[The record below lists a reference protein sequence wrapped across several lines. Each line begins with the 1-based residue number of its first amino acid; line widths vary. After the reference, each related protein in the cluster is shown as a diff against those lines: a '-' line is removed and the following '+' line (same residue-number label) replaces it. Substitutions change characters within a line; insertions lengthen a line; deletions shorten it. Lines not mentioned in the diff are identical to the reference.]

1 MPYPHLLHTLKY
13 SLILNFLWYKAIKV
27 STFIQNDLSKAS
39 AEEVDTLKQE
49 VARLTA
55 SLAVKDSE
63 LTRCENQLR
72 RVERKYEESQ
82 ADVQMLE
89 ELGRF
94 LTSSLAIEQVI
105 EHIYQSFNVLDA
117 EVFLIGLLDKEL
129 GVINV
134 PLLMAGNKKMDAV
147 QINLDDKSSPA
158 VWCIENQRELVV
170 LEAQDNADYFPHSQI
185 NSKLAS
191 QMGSIVYQPLMVG
204 NEVVGCLSVQNGLTN
219 GFNKEQLDTIRILSA
234 YSSIAVAN
242 ALGYQRL
249 AKTVEVL
256 KSTQNQ
262 LVLQEKMA
270 SLGTLTAGVAHEIN
284 NPVNFSHVGAE
295 NLSVDLLRFESFL
308 MALADEDADPDILQA
323 LHEHFVGL
331 FEHIATIKTGTRR
344 IKSIVQDLRSFTHI
358 DASDVALVDVNE
370 SIHSTI
376 NLIRSQK
383 ASVARFVTD
392 LRCTPQ
398 ISCYPAK
405 LNQVIMNI
413 ISNAFDAIAQKQKD
427 QEKTI
432 LGEIHITCQVRDD
445 KLEIRFADDGCGM
458 DEQTRRQIFEPFFT
472 TKEVGQGTGL
482 GMAVVFGIIEE
493 HGGDIEVEST
503 VGEGTMV
510 RVMLPLIG
518 KISPKT

>member
-1 MPYPHLLHTLKY
+1 M
-13 SLILNFLWYKAIKV
+13 
-27 STFIQNDLSKAS
+27 
-39 AEEVDTLKQE
+39 
-49 VARLTA
+49 ARLTA
-55 SLAVKDSE
+55 SLAVNDSE

-117 EVFLIGLLDKEL
+117 EVFLIGLLDKDQM
-129 GVINV
+129 I
-134 PLLMAGNKKMDAV
+134 
-147 QINLDDKSSPA
+147 INLPLVKAGSKRMNSVQVNMDDKSSPA
-158 VWCIENQRELVV
+158 VWCIENKCELVV
-170 LEAQDNADYFPHSQI
+170 LEPKDNDRYFTRAQIAT
-185 NSKLAS
+185 KLGS
-191 QMGSIVYQPLMVG
+191 QMGSIIYQPLMVG
-204 NEVVGCLSVQNGLTN
+204 DEVVGCLSVQNGAPN
-219 GFNKEQLDTIRILSA
+219 AFNKEQLDTIRTLSA

-308 MALADEDADPDILQA
+308 LELAEDDAEPEILKV
-323 LHEHFVGL
+323 LSDHFVGL
-331 FEHIATIKTGTRR
+331 FEHITTIKTGTRR
-344 IKSIVQDLRSFTHI
+344 IKSIVQDLRAFTHI
-358 DASDVALVDVNE
+358 DSSDLAMVDVNE

-383 ASVARFVTD
+383 ASIARFVTD
-392 LRCTPQ
+392 LRCTPH

-405 LNQVIMNI
+405 LNQVFMNI
-413 ISNAFDAIAQKQKD
+413 ISNAFDAIAEKQKH
-427 QEKTI
+427 QKKTR
-432 LGEIHITCQVRDD
+432 LGEIHIGCQVRDD
-445 KLEIRFADDGCGM
+445 RVEIRFADDGCGM
-458 DEQTRRQIFEPFFT
+458 DEPTRRQIFEPFFT
-472 TKEVGQGTGL
+472 TKVVGKGTGL

-503 VGEGTMV
+503 VDEGTMI
-510 RVMLPLIG
+510 RVKLPIN
-518 KISPKT
+518 